1 MYSVGV
7 FTTERSLRHIMRIDQ
22 EMQDQSNITYL
33 PYSSPEHLKYL
44 YEQNSD
50 RFDGFLFT
58 GSYPYNVLRKE
69 FDTLNKP
76 HAHCN
81 VSDRDY
87 YKLIAQMAIQQP
99 NLDFS
104 RVYFDRPEIP
114 VDFYNIFFKEDV
126 PLLGTAPIDWNT
138 MAATDWYSP
147 LKDYYL
153 SVWNSG
159 KVDLLVTRF
168 GSMNDYFHQ
177 HQIKFRY
184 LAPSPESML
193 ETFHGLLMQLQASEM
208 HDSSACLGLVRSPK
222 PLSDEQHGAL
232 EIQLQNCNKRFSM
245 PFLIYEHGDHFEL
258 TANVSV
264 LKDISQQYTVC
275 PVTAFLES
283 RLDFNICIGWGCSS
297 NVIDAHRNAQRA
309 VKEALLCKSSSAFI
323 VMDDNRIIGP
333 LSSPRRIDYSDAPSQ
348 PLAKLADRLSIS
360 PLYLSK
366 ISAVLSQRGD
376 DTLSAEE
383 LAYFLNVTSR
393 SASRILSKLEAGG
406 LAAVQYHRQLNLR
419 GRPAKIYKI
428 YLQDIP
434 QV

>member
-22 EMQDQSNITYL
+22 EMREQSNITYL

-44 YEQNSD
+44 YEQNGD

-69 FDTLNKP
+69 FGTLNKP

-87 YKLIAQMAIQQP
+87 YKLIAQMAVQQP

-114 VDFYNIFFKEDV
+114 VDFYNIFLKEDV

-138 MAATDWYSP
+138 VAATDWYSP

-222 PLSDEQHGAL
+222 PLSDEQRSAL

-323 VMDDNRIIGP
+323 VMDDNRIVGP

>member
-22 EMQDQSNITYL
+22 EMREHSNITYL

-69 FDTLNKP
+69 FGPLSTP

-87 YKLIAQMAIQQP
+87 YKLIAQMAVQQP
-99 NLDFS
+99 DLDFS
-104 RVYFDRPEIP
+104 RVYFDRPELP
-114 VDFYNIFFKEDV
+114 VDFYHIFLIPDV

-138 MAATDWYSP
+138 VAATDWYSP

-208 HDSSACLGLVRSPK
+208 HDSSACLGLIRSPK
-222 PLSDEQHGAL
+222 ALSNEQHSAL

-283 RLDFNICIGWGCSS
+283 RLDFDVCVGWGCSS

-348 PLAKLADRLSIS
+348 PLSKLADRCLSLHCI
-360 PLYLSK
+360 
-366 ISAVLSQRGD
+366 
-376 DTLSAEE
+376 
-383 LAYFLNVTSR
+383 
-393 SASRILSKLEAGG
+393 
-406 LAAVQYHRQLNLR
+406 
-419 GRPAKIYKI
+419 
-428 YLQDIP
+428 
-434 QV
+434 